1 MFQLPPIPTWD
12 ALHPIVVHFPI
23 ALLLFVPAFV
33 VLGLIV
39 PRWRVAMW
47 SAAFVTL
54 LSGVAFAFVATST
67 GDAAEKFAEGSPAV
81 DRLVHEH
88 EELAEKARNA
98 FLVLVPVL
106 GALLAWAWR
115 GKGSRRWPLP
125 LAGVVY
131 LALHLGASLILA
143 NAAHHGGLLV
153 HAYGVRADIKA
164 PPLPPPDESI
174 DGD

>member
-1 MFQLPPIPTWD
+1 MFQLPPIPSWD

-23 ALLLFVPAFV
+23 ALLLFVPVFV
-33 VLGLIV
+33 ALGLFV
-39 PRWRVAMW
+39 PRWRLAMW

-54 LSGVAFAFVATST
+54 IAGVAFAFVATST

-106 GALLAWAWR
+106 GAMLVWAWR
-115 GKGSRRWPLP
+115 GKSAKRWPLL

-131 LALHLGASLILA
+131 LALHSGASLILA
-143 NAAHHGGLLV
+143 NAAHHGGVLV

-164 PPLPPPDESI
+164 PPRPVVDESI
-174 DGD
+174 DED